1 MRKYRET
8 FHLQKIVY
16 NFAEIQFFI
25 VKFMRGVKSFIRQ
38 GLALAIV
45 LYGACAGVAA
55 QDGSASRL
63 VYQVI
68 ADGIAEPLAPAGDAA
83 RGRALLIARDPANCI
98 LCHGLSDPAVRFSG
112 NLAPPLDG
120 AGRRLTIAQLRLRV
134 ADSSRINLET
144 IMPAYYK
151 TAGLRAVA
159 AAYQGRPVLTA
170 QQVEDMVVYLST
182 LR

>member
-1 MRKYRET
+1 M
-8 FHLQKIVY
+8 
-16 NFAEIQFFI
+16 
-25 VKFMRGVKSFIRQ
+25 M
-38 GLALAIV
+38 V
-45 LYGACAGVAA
+45 LLCGAWTAAAA
-55 QDGSASRL
+55 QGESVVQPD
-63 VYQVI
+63 YQVV
-68 ADGIAEPLAPAGDAA
+68 ADGISQPLAASGDAA

-120 AGRRLTIAQLRLRV
+120 AGSRLTIAQLRLRV
-134 ADSSRINLET
+134 ADSSRISPET
-144 IMPAYYK
+144 IMPAYYR

-170 QQVEDMVVYLST
+170 QQVEDVVVYLST

>member
-1 MRKYRET
+1 MHDRM
-8 FHLQKIVY
+8 LP
-16 NFAEIQFFI
+16 
-25 VKFMRGVKSFIRQ
+25 RQ
-38 GLALAIV
+38 IFNLCIL
-45 LYGACAGVAA
+45 LAA
-55 QDGSASRL
+55 QCVVCDGA
-63 VYQVI
+63 VAQPV
-68 ADGIAEPLAPAGDAA
+68 ADGIAQPFAPAGDAQ

-120 AGRRLTIAQLRLRV
+120 AGSRLTIAQLRLRV
-134 ADSSRINLET
+134 ADSSRINPET

-170 QQVEDMVVYLST
+170 QQVEDVVVYLST